1 MIKATARFMLGIK
14 GKQLTKTELH
24 QLAHPLTAGVIL
36 FTRNYDNPAQLRA
49 LVKTIRHASPEG
61 LLIAVDHEGGRVQR
75 FRHGFTPIPA
85 MAALGQRYDSHPETA
100 LQLAKATGYVL
111 AYELGDCD
119 IDFSFAPVLDRQTDF
134 SQVIGDRA
142 FHNDISVLTEL
153 ATAFYQGMQKAGA
166 SGVGKHFPGHGCVV
180 ADSHKELPVSQA
192 DFLSLEQADLKP
204 FRTLINKGIEA
215 IMPAHV
221 LYEKID
227 PLPAGFSDFWLEKN
241 LRQQLGFDGCIV
253 SDDLAMAAAAA
264 YGDITERVN
273 LAMKHCD
280 LMLLCNHPQQIATIL
295 STQSIQGCS
304 LRQQRLNKLR
314 RQGDKHDHKAYQ
326 AALNQLQSAE
336 FV

>member
-1 MIKATARFMLGIK
+1 MIKATARFMLGIE
-14 GKQLTKTELH
+14 GKQLTKTEAQWLI
-24 QLAHPLTAGVIL
+24 HPLTAGVIL
-36 FTRNYDNPAQLRA
+36 FTRNYHNPAQLRA
-49 LVKTIRHASPEG
+49 LVKTIRQASPDG

-75 FRHGFTPIPA
+75 FRQGFTSIPA
-85 MAALGQRYDSHPETA
+85 MAALGQCYDSHPETA

-142 FHNDISVLTEL
+142 FHRDTKVLIAL
-153 ATAFYQGMQKAGA
+153 ATAFYQGMQEAGA
-166 SGVGKHFPGHGCVV
+166 SGVGKHFPGHGGVV
-180 ADSHKELPVSQA
+180 ADSHKALPISRA
-192 DFLSLEQADLKP
+192 DFLSLEQTDLKP
-204 FRTLINKGIEA
+204 FRALIDKGIEA

-227 PLPAGFSDFWLEKN
+227 SLPAGFSDFWLEKI
-241 LRQQLGFDGCIV
+241 LRQQLGFDGCII

-280 LMLLCNHPQQIATIL
+280 LMLLCNHPSHITTTL
-295 STQSIQGCS
+295 SAVPVQACS
-304 LRQQRLNKLR
+304 RRQKRLNKLR
-314 RQGDKHDHKAYQ
+314 RQGNELNHHAYQ
-326 AALNQLQSAE
+326 TALNQLQSAE